1 MGHFYSGSRP
11 SHRYLILWKV
21 CHYCGNVEATCCQ
34 SFFFSLK
41 WHNISLIMLGNSC
54 VLSSHEKKII
64 CSSQKI
70 RTEKWRSGWKR
81 SINNSCCWGATVV
94 QINSEKKV
102 EIFVCNMSYI
112 NKILFEYN
120 AIFETDIWIGIWYE
134 RFHNHTY
141 LMFVM

>member
-1 MGHFYSGSRP
+1 MGHLFYGAGRP
-11 SHRYLILWKV
+11 SHTW
-21 CHYCGNVEATCCQ
+21 YCGKYVTVVFVEMLKHLL
-34 SFFFSLK
+34 SIFFSVCDT
-41 WHNISLIMLGNSC
+41 SLGNSC

-120 AIFETDIWIGIWYE
+120 AIYETDIWIGIWYE